1 MKFTIYAMLL
11 AIALTGCAS
20 TTNDNKTSNT
30 SAKETEINISETE
43 PTISLTVVA
52 QKLKEWPYEKSKLT
66 YKLQNQNFTTEDQ
79 KVEGANDWQKI
90 VEESIV
96 DKLSGLGLTRN
107 DNKPRLVITYGLT
120 AASSNDKA
128 SNAMFNSIGLTT
140 GSTTRGSNAAI
151 DVTIRDIK
159 SNVTLWTGAVSAT
172 ADRPIA
178 TKQQKERT
186 VNSLIDSLLDKLPVA
201 Q

>member
-1 MKFTIYAMLL
+1 MKLKIYAMLL

-20 TTNDNKTSNT
+20 TTNDNNATNS
-30 SAKETEINISETE
+30 SAKDNEINISETE

-52 QKLKEWPYEKSKLT
+52 QKLKDWPYEKSKLT
-66 YKLQNQNFTTEDQ
+66 YKLQNQNFTTDDQ
-79 KVEGANDWQKI
+79 KVEDANDWQKI
-90 VEESIV
+90 VEESII

-107 DNKPRLVITYGLT
+107 DSNARLVVTYGLT
-120 AASSNDKA
+120 AASANDKA
-128 SNAMFNSIGLTT
+128 SNAMFNTIGLTT

-172 ADRPIA
+172 ADKPIA

-186 VNSLIDSLLDKLPVA
+186 VNSLIDSLFNKLPVA
-201 Q
+201 K